1 MNQAVDFLKPFEDD
15 QVPEVLK
22 RLSED
27 PEFLTML
34 SKWRFGWLYRISAA
48 GCRCFASLYLKY
60 RFRKIRSISGFQ
72 DLMAV
77 FAAELVGYS
86 TQEFKVEGL
95 DQLELGK
102 GYLFLSNHRDIAC
115 DSMLLNYALHL
126 NGLPTVRIAVG
137 DNLNQIPFVTD
148 IMRLNKSFFISRSN
162 SSSRQ
167 QYAGLVAASVYI
179 RESIQAGQSVWLAQR
194 EGRAKDGIDRTDIS
208 VLKMLQL
215 SLRKGSVDD
224 SLIALNIVPM
234 SLSYEFDP
242 CDELKARELTET
254 DESGI
259 YNKKPGEDLMSLVR
273 GLSGAKGRV
282 VLRLGQLLGNDCATL
297 EQIVKEVDR
306 QVLCNATLRP
316 INFFAH
322 QQLYGQEPVAGAVEA
337 ELMDKDHRSV
347 FEVKQAGCP
356 EPWRE
361 AWLKIYANPVL
372 SSQKYQ

>member
-27 PEFLTML
+27 SEFLTML
-34 SKWRFGWLYRISAA
+34 SKWRFGWLNRISAA
-48 GCRCFASLYLKY
+48 GCRRFASVYLKY

-86 TQEFKVEGL
+86 IQEFRVEGL
-95 DQLELGK
+95 DQLEPGK

-126 NGLPTVRIAVG
+126 NGLSTVRTAVG

-148 IMRLNKSFFISRSN
+148 IMRLNKSFFISRSS

-167 QYAGLVAASVYI
+167 QYAELVAASVYI

-224 SLIALNIVPM
+224 ALIALNIVPM

-259 YNKKPGEDLMSLVR
+259 YNKKPGEDLVSLVR

-282 VLRLGQLLGNDCATL
+282 VLRLGQLLGNDYATL
-297 EQIVKEVDR
+297 EQVVEEVDR

-322 QQLYGQEPVAGAVEA
+322 QQLYAQEPIAGAVEA
-337 ELMDKDHRSV
+337 ELMDKDHRSA

>member
-34 SKWRFGWLYRISAA
+34 SKWRFGWLYRISAT
-48 GCRCFASLYLKY
+48 GCRRFASLYLKY
-60 RFRKIRSISGFQ
+60 RFRTIRSISGFQ

-77 FAAELVGYS
+77 FATELVGYS

-95 DQLELGK
+95 DQLEPGK

-115 DSMLLNYALHL
+115 DSILLNYALHL

-148 IMRLNKSFFISRSN
+148 IMRLNKSFFISRS
-162 SSSRQ
+162 SASLRQ
-167 QYAGLVAASVYI
+167 QYADLVAASVYI

-259 YNKKPGEDLMSLVR
+259 YNKKPGEDLVSLVR

-282 VLRLGQLLGNDCATL
+282 VLRLGQLLGNDYATL

-322 QQLYGQEPVAGAVEA
+322 QQLYGQEPVAGAVEV
-337 ELMDKDHRSV
+337 ELMDEDHRSAL
-347 FEVKQAGCP
+347 EVKQADCP